1 MSETYDAVLD
11 RIVDGKHATLL
22 LEADGSV
29 VDEYVL
35 DVTALPEAGRHE
47 GAVFHAVVSDETI
60 AELTYRPD
68 ETTNRTESA
77 QDRLD
82 RLSRPLSDEEN

>member
-11 RIVDGKHATLL
+11 RIVDGEHATLL
-22 LEADGSV
+22 LEADGAV
-29 VDEYVL
+29 VDEYVI
-35 DVTALPEAGRHE
+35 DVMEVPEDGRHE
-47 GAVFHAVVSDETI
+47 GAVFHAVVRDERI
-60 AELTYRPD
+60 AELTYRQE
-68 ETTNRTESA
+68 ETTKRTENA